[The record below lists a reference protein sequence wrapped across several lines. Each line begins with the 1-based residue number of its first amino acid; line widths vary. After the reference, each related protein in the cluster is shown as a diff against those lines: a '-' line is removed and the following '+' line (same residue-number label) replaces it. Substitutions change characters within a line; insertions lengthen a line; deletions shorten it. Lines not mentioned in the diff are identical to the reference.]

1 MPSIEK
7 RNRGYCITV
16 SAGYTSSGKK
26 IRKKMTWTPTP
37 GMTERQIEKEVQRQ
51 AILFGER
58 IQTGL
63 SMDGNIK
70 FEDFAERWM
79 KEYSETQHKA
89 KGVFQNKLALDRINK
104 ALGHIKL
111 AKLQPHHIIQFL
123 HQMEEPGQ
131 NKKTGKGLSAKTVLN
146 HHRVISSILS
156 TAVNWGIITDNP
168 AKRVKPPKVH
178 RLEARSLDDAQTLQL
193 LEALEDVPAK
203 FRIAT
208 ETLLFSGARRG
219 ELLGLKWDD
228 IDFQACTMDINK
240 ASLYLPNKGIYEDSP
255 KNENSKRVIK
265 LPRIVIEHLQQYR
278 AIQAAE
284 RLQCGDLWT
293 GAGHVFTQWNGS
305 PMHPDSLTSWFSKFI
320 KRYNEGAGC
329 PLPLVSLHSLRHT
342 NASLL
347 IAEGIDIRTVAKR
360 LGHAQ
365 VSTTMDIY
373 SHAIKSADAN
383 ASDALE
389 ARLLAKPQ

>member
-1 MPSIEK
+1 
-7 RNRGYCITV
+7 
-16 SAGYTSSGKK
+16 
-26 IRKKMTWTPTP
+26 MTT
-37 GMTERQIEKEVQRQ
+37 RQIEKELQRQ
-51 AILFGER
+51 AVLFQEKV
-58 IQTGL
+58 QSGL

-70 FEDFAERWM
+70 FSDFADRWM
-79 KEYSETQHKA
+79 TDYSQTQHKA
-89 KGVFQNKLALDRINK
+89 KGILQNQLALTRINE
-104 ALGHIKL
+104 AIGHIKV
-111 AKLQPHHIIQFL
+111 AKLQPHHIISFL
-123 HQMEEPGQ
+123 RMLEEPGQ
-131 NKKTGKGLSAKTVLN
+131 SKKTGGSLSAKTILN

-156 TAVNWGIITDNP
+156 TSVNWGVITDNP

-178 RLEARSLDDAQTLQL
+178 RQEAKSLDDVEALQL
-193 LEALEDVPAK
+193 IDALTMAPLKYQVAVEN
-203 FRIAT
+203 
-208 ETLLFSGARRG
+208 LLFSGTRRG
-219 ELLGLKWDD
+219 ELLGLRWQD
-228 IDFQACTMDINK
+228 IDFQAHTMNISK
-240 ASLYLPNKGIYEDSP
+240 ASLYLPSKGIYEDSP

-278 AIQAAE
+278 ASQAAE
-284 RLQCGDLWT
+284 RLKCGDLWT

-320 KRYNEGAGC
+320 RRYNESAGC

-365 VSTTMDIY
+365 VSTTMDIC